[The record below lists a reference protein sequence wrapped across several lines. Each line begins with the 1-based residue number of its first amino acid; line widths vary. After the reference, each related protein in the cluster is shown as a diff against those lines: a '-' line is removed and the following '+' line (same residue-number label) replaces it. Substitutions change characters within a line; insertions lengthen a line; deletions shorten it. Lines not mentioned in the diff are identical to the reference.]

1 MKIKNKNYIIGLVMF
16 ILTLIFSYM
25 GYRGIFFQY
34 KYIKILKIHD
44 NPLVF
49 DKICLYIWPLIYI
62 FSLIF
67 LLLPYI
73 KNLTMTDE
81 EIYYEKLMPLFIY
94 WNMANGIY
102 SVMVNNN
109 YLMPALIAIMGYSL
123 VLITMVRII
132 DQYKDFSKKYKY
144 LVTLPTGIHTGFL
157 IFFVFTNILMYLGQ
171 NKKDPSSLFTIIF
184 ALILL
189 ILLSATILFVY
200 KENKNPGLI
209 IGYLWAMLGIISRQR
224 PNKIIYIGS
233 IILFALSIII
243 SIYIK
248 NFKEKNSSK

>member
-1 MKIKNKNYIIGLVMF
+1 
-16 ILTLIFSYM
+16 
-25 GYRGIFFQY
+25 
-34 KYIKILKIHD
+34 
-44 NPLVF
+44 
-49 DKICLYIWPLIYI
+49 
-62 FSLIF
+62 
-67 LLLPYI
+67 
-73 KNLTMTDE
+73 MTDE

-144 LVTLPTGIHTGFL
+144 TITIPTGIHTGFL

-184 ALILL
+184 AFILL
-189 ILLSATILFVY
+189 ILLSATIIFVY